1 VSESDCV
8 TDEESNESVEEKEVI
23 GTGRGQLEIN
33 WYEVVGQIQVVDSRE
48 KVKHIKRSNQLFVTR
63 MLLRVD
69 QGFNK

>member
-1 VSESDCV
+1 MSESDCV
-8 TDEESNESVEEKEVI
+8 TDEEINESVEEKEVI

>member
-1 VSESDCV
+1 MSESDCV